1 MKDLP
6 IAFIGGGN
14 MARSLIGGLLVSGAD
29 PDHLW
34 VAEPDAA
41 QHELLRGRFGVHTGF
56 DNREIAAKG
65 QVIVLAVKPQIL
77 RPVTEELAETAQARQ
92 PLVISIAA
100 GVREPDIR
108 RWLGYDAAIV
118 RTMPNTPALVGSGAT
133 ALFANAQVNHE
144 QRQMAESIM
153 RSVGLTVWVDS
164 ERMLDAV
171 TALSGSGPAY
181 FFLLMEALEK
191 TGVRLGL
198 APETARLLTL
208 QTAFGA
214 AKMALESPEN
224 PAILR
229 ERVTS
234 PGGTTERAI
243 SVFQDEQLDL
253 LIARSLAASLAIME
267 TPSLLTEQLDELVN
281 KALDAARHR
290 SEELGNLLGGQP

>member
-41 QHELLRGRFGVHTGF
+41 QRELLRGRFGVHTGF

-133 ALFANAQVNHE
+133 ALFANAQVNDE

-191 TGVRLGL
+191 TGVQLGL

-224 PAILR
+224 VAILR
-229 ERVTS
+229 AGVTS

-243 SVFQDEQLDL
+243 SVFQDEQLDR

-281 KALDAARHR
+281 KALEAARHR
-290 SEELGNLLGGQP
+290 SEELGNLLGGQL

>member
-1 MKDLP
+1 MKDVS

-14 MARSLIGGLLVSGAD
+14 MARSLIGGLLSSGSD

-34 VAEPDAA
+34 VAEPDAS
-41 QHELLRGRFGVHTGF
+41 QREILRGRFGVHAGP
-56 DNREIAAKG
+56 DNRDIAARAE
-65 QVIVLAVKPQIL
+65 VLVVKPQVL
-77 RPVTEELAETAQARQ
+77 RSVVEDLAEIVQTRK

-100 GVREPDIR
+100 GVRESDLR
-108 RWLGYDAAIV
+108 HWMGGEAAIV

-133 ALFANAQVNHE
+133 ALFANPWVSE
-144 QRQMAESIM
+144 SRRQLAESIM
-153 RSVGLTVWVDS
+153 RAVGLAVWVDH
-164 ERMLDAV
+164 ERLLDAV

-191 TGVRLGL
+191 AGVRMGL
-198 APETARLLTL
+198 DVETARLLTL

-214 AKMALESPEN
+214 AKMALEIPEN
-224 PAILR
+224 AAALR
-229 ERVTS
+229 ARVTS

-243 SVFQDEQLDL
+243 SVFQDEELDL

-267 TPSLLTEQLDELVN
+267 TPALLTDQLDDLVAR
-281 KALDAARHR
+281 ALDAARHR

>member
-1 MKDLP
+1 
-6 IAFIGGGN
+6 
-14 MARSLIGGLLVSGAD
+14 
-29 PDHLW
+29 
-34 VAEPDAA
+34 
-41 QHELLRGRFGVHTGF
+41 
-56 DNREIAAKG
+56 
-65 QVIVLAVKPQIL
+65 
-77 RPVTEELAETAQARQ
+77 
-92 PLVISIAA
+92 
-100 GVREPDIR
+100 
-108 RWLGYDAAIV
+108 
-118 RTMPNTPALVGSGAT
+118 
-133 ALFANAQVNHE
+133 
-144 QRQMAESIM
+144 
-153 RSVGLTVWVDS
+153 VDS

-191 TGVRLGL
+191 TGVQLGL

-224 PAILR
+224 VAVLR
-229 ERVTS
+229 AGVTS

-243 SVFQDEQLDL
+243 SVFQDEQLDR

-281 KALDAARHR
+281 KALDAARRR

>member
-14 MARSLIGGLLVSGAD
+14 MARSLIGGLLISGAD

-34 VAEPDAA
+34 VADPDAG
-41 QHELLRGRFGVHTGF
+41 QRELLRGRFGVHTGF

-77 RPVTEELAETAQARQ
+77 RSVIEDFAGTAQTRQ
-92 PLVISIAA
+92 PLILSIAA
-100 GVREPDIR
+100 GVREPDLR

-133 ALFANAQVNHE
+133 ALFANAQVNSE
-144 QRQMAESIM
+144 QRQLAESIM

-191 TGVRLGL
+191 TGVQLGL

-224 PAILR
+224 AATLR

-243 SVFQDEQLDL
+243 SVFQDEQLDR

-281 KALDAARHR
+281 KALEAARHR
-290 SEELGNLLGGQP
+290 SEELGNLLGGHP